1 MFPLSFWNFGKWNS
15 FGRDGELLLLLYVH
29 IFFFSPLLGEVL
41 APVFGGVCVC
51 VCVCVCGERG
61 SSIEMFIY
69 NPSCAK
75 HLYSLGAS

>member
-51 VCVCVCGERG
+51 VCVCVER
-61 SSIEMFIY
+61 EEVVLKCLFITLLVP
-69 NPSCAK
+69 NICI
-75 HLYSLGAS
+75 L